1 LRVLALPLKQLRD
14 GLIGSAY
21 PDSCRL
27 CGLPIDSV
35 DDGVTCRACW
45 MDPAITRFFSGAVC
59 ARCGTPMP
67 GTPMPGA
74 LRSSGAQTCGRCDAL
89 PFSAARACGAYQG
102 ALEANILF
110 LKSQPHLCQR
120 LRAAITETYA
130 THAAALSSDIIIP
143 LPLHPRRE
151 RQRGFNQARLIARLI
166 ARGFALT
173 LDTRSLVRVKYSE
186 RHRAGLD
193 SIDRARSVARAF
205 RVARPD
211 RLQGA
216 AVLLVDDVLTTGST
230 VAAAATTLLDA
241 GATRV
246 NVITIARAASQF
258 RLRRMN

>member
-21 PDSCRL
+21 PESCRL

-45 MDPAITRFFSGAVC
+45 LETTITRFFTGAVC

-67 GTPMPGA
+67 GADLPDKT
-74 LRSSGAQTCGRCDAL
+74 RTCGRCDAL

-110 LKSQPHLCQR
+110 MKSQPHVCQR

-130 THAAALSSDIIIP
+130 THAAMLASDIIIP

-166 ARGFALT
+166 AREFALT
-173 LDTRSLVRVKYSE
+173 LDTRTLGRVKYSE

-193 SIDRARSVARAF
+193 WIDRARSVARAF

-211 RLQGA
+211 RLQGVS
-216 AVLLVDDVLTTGST
+216 VLLVDDVLTTGST

-241 GATRV
+241 GASRV
-246 NVITIARAASQF
+246 NVITIARAASEF